1 MLEAPLFAF
10 LGALV
15 LNLVAT
21 PWLIRVLRHQAV
33 FDIPNARSSHDE
45 PVPRGGGIFVVT
57 TWCLGMTSTWALR
70 YVPIPELGILA
81 PDGFVLSATF
91 GMAALAV
98 LGFLDDR
105 RSLDPFLKL
114 TVQVLVAAQALWLSG
129 LRLSDW
135 GLPLGIAHDPG
146 TWGWVV
152 SLLWLV
158 GFMNIFNFM
167 DGINGLAFMQLIFGG
182 TTFCLLGVASDDY
195 ELAISGAL
203 AAGSA
208 VGILKYNFPRA
219 LVFMGDVGSLPAG
232 YLLALMALRTSFGE
246 LHGGVS
252 FLTPVLVLW
261 PFLYDGS
268 YTLINRLVHGRNPF
282 RPHRSHLYQRLII
295 VGMNHKTITL
305 YYAAAMALCSGAGY
319 LSLFHGRGF
328 LAAMLLV
335 ALAVGIIYTIGVVTK
350 VRASMTEAS
359 SHGSS
364 VAPTDSPPP
373 GDGGTVTRNSS

>member
-10 LGALV
+10 LGALA

-33 FDIPNARSSHDE
+33 LDIPNARSSHDE
-45 PVPRGGGIFVVT
+45 PVPRGGGIVVVT
-57 TWCLGMTSTWALR
+57 TWCLGMISTWSLCFL
-70 YVPIPELGILA
+70 PIPDFGILA
-81 PDGFVLSATF
+81 PDGFVLSAAF
-91 GMAALAV
+91 GMAALAI
-98 LGFLDDR
+98 LGLLDDR
-105 RSLDPFLKL
+105 HSLSPFLKL
-114 TVQVLVAAQALWLSG
+114 AVQVLVAAQALWLSG

-135 GLPLGIAHDPG
+135 GFPLGNPHDPG
-146 TWGWVV
+146 AWGWLV

-208 VGILKYNFPRA
+208 LGILKYNFPRA
-219 LVFMGDVGSLPAG
+219 LVFMGDAGSLPAG
-232 YLLALMALRTSFGE
+232 YLLALMALRTGFGTHHE
-246 LHGGVS
+246 GVS
-252 FLTPVLVLW
+252 FLAPVLALW

-268 YTLINRLVHGRNPF
+268 YTLINRLIHGRNLF

-295 VGMNHKTITL
+295 VGMNHKAITL
-305 YYAAAMALCSGAGY
+305 CYAAAMALCSTAGY
-319 LSLFHGRGF
+319 LSPLYGRGF
-328 LAAMLLV
+328 LGTMLLI
-335 ALAVGIIYTIGVVTK
+335 ALAVSVIYTVVVVTH
-350 VRASMTEAS
+350 VRASMTEA
-359 SHGSS
+359 
-364 VAPTDSPPP
+364 PPP
-373 GDGGTVTRNSS
+373 GAGGPRHGS

>member
-1 MLEAPLFAF
+1 MFEAPLFAF

-21 PWLIRVLRHQAV
+21 PWLIRLLRQRAV
-33 FDIPNARSSHDE
+33 FDIPNARSNHDE
-45 PVPRGGGIFVVT
+45 PVPRGGGIVVVT
-57 TWCLGMTSTWALR
+57 TWCLGMISTWALR
-70 YVPIPELGILA
+70 YLPIPELGILA

-91 GMAALAV
+91 GMAVLAV
-98 LGFLDDR
+98 LGHLDDR
-105 RSLDPFLKL
+105 RSLSPFLKL
-114 TVQVLVAAQALWLSG
+114 AVQVLVAAQALWMSG
-129 LRLSDW
+129 LRFSNW
-135 GLPLGIAHDPG
+135 GFPPGSAHDPG
-146 TWGWVV
+146 ALGWLV

-208 VGILKYNFPRA
+208 LGILKYNFPRA

-232 YLLALMALRTSFGE
+232 YLLALMALRAAFDP
-246 LHGGVS
+246 HHAGVS
-252 FLTPVLVLW
+252 FLVPVMALW

-282 RPHRSHLYQRLII
+282 RPHRSHLYQRLIV
-295 VGMNHKTITL
+295 VGMKHKAITL
-305 YYAAAMALCSGAGY
+305 YYATAMLLCSAAGY
-319 LSLFHGRGF
+319 LSPQYGPGF
-328 LAAMLLV
+328 LGAVLLG
-335 ALAVGIIYTIGVVTK
+335 AFAVSVVYTVGVVIH
-350 VRASMTEAS
+350 VRASMTEPDDDRPPACPTETPHDGAS
-359 SHGSS
+359 ASHRGS
-364 VAPTDSPPP
+364 
-373 GDGGTVTRNSS
+373 